1 VTDPRERCFAPSRSR
16 SSTPARRTRRAALCA
31 WVAALACWAGCR
43 GGGKV
48 DFILLSYQSIDPPS
62 PAVTT
67 VELDGCYWW
76 IDEEKRLWIAMEREI
91 RPVLVPFAHF
101 TFQLSLALD
110 KPPAGPARDYE
121 IGARELR
128 AVVRLGPTES
138 RFTSRRGIVA
148 IYREGPDR
156 LRGSLRIEA
165 SREVY
170 AVFGWTQ
177 PSRMLILARFSA
189 VRDPER
195 GRLIAA
201 TTEANGW
208 HRDDGPPAAGV
219 TVVPFAEG
227 ALRAEG
233 SAE

>member
-1 VTDPRERCFAPSRSR
+1 M
-16 SSTPARRTRRAALCA
+16 
-31 WVAALACWAGCR
+31 
-43 GGGKV
+43 
-48 DFILLSYQSIDPPS
+48 DFIFLSYRSIDPPA

-76 IDEEKRLWIAMEREI
+76 VDEDRHLWIAMEREI

-101 TFQLSLALD
+101 TFQLSLELE
-110 KPPAGPARDYE
+110 KPPAGPARNYE
-121 IGARELR
+121 IGDRELR

-138 RFTSRRGIVA
+138 RFTSRLGIVA
-148 IYREGPDR
+148 VYRDGPDR

-177 PSRMLILARFSA
+177 PSRMLMLARFSA

-201 TTEANGW
+201 ATEANGW
-208 HRDDGPPAAGV
+208 QRDHTQPSAGA
-219 TVVPFAEG
+219 TVVPLAEG

-233 SAE
+233 SDQ